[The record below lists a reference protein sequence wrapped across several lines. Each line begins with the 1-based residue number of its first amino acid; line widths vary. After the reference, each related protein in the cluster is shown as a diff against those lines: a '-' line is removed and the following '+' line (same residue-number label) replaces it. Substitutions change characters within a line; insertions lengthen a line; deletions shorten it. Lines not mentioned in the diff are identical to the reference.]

1 MNEILLDEPVK
12 GVMEIDVLHS
22 KQMVDAVESVLE
34 NIAKSSITN
43 AIAEDAIENPKKRE
57 QDCIRYFF

>member
-1 MNEILLDEPVK
+1 MK
-12 GVMEIDVLHS
+12 IDLLHS

-34 NIAKSSITN
+34 NIAKSSITD
-43 AIAEDAIENPKKRE
+43 AIAEDAIENPKTE